1 MILTHAALLTLAM
14 QCVSPQAAPMVVA
27 IVEHENRCDCANTE
41 AHGVNTNG
49 TEDWGLGQI
58 NSANFGMLSRYFGRK
73 IDVAAILDPCTNLAA
88 SEAIL
93 FARYN
98 GSQSLPIGASYASG
112 VIAKLN
118 GEIRIDA
125 RLTPVSPIV
134 ARRVADKPKR
144 EPEAAAVFAKPG
156 RSREI
161 VIVDRK

>member
-1 MILTHAALLTLAM
+1 MILTHAALLALAM
-14 QCVSPQAAPMVVA
+14 QCVSPQAAPLVVA
-27 IVEHENRCDCANTE
+27 LVEHENRCDCGNTE
-41 AHGVNTNG
+41 AHGVNPNG

-58 NSANFGMLSRYFGRK
+58 NSANFGMLSRLFGREINK
-73 IDVAAILDPCTNLAA
+73 TTILDPCTNLAA
-88 SEAIL
+88 SEAVL
-93 FARYN
+93 LARYN
-98 GSQSLPIGASYASG
+98 GSQFIPLGASYAAG

-125 RLTPVSPIV
+125 RMTPVSPIV